1 MHLVH
6 GCCRGHSVV
15 CKYGAADTVR
25 WQQQE
30 SSARYQQAVLMIE
43 GVQLLEDDDVGGR
56 QSAVSSLVSTK

>member
-1 MHLVH
+1 
-6 GCCRGHSVV
+6 VV